1 MYDLTEINEST
12 DRVFGRMGEK
22 GAVLARLANL
32 GCPVPD
38 GFVIT
43 SPPSTISHNRLGLS
57 DSLKK
62 EIDEHLRRLENKT
75 GRHFFAADADGVIS
89 GKPAGGGLLPPFA
102 QRAPEHYQVHTPL
115 QNVPKHRIQSNRN
128 R

>member
-1 MYDLTEINEST
+1 MTSQRLMSPPIGYL
-12 DRVFGRMGEK
+12 GRMGEK

-89 GKPAGGGLLPPFA
+89 GKPVGEGCFPFCSACARA
-102 QRAPEHYQVHTPL
+102 QSSPHPSSERP
-115 QNVPKHRIQSNRN
+115 
-128 R
+128 